1 MKDFFLN
8 EIRKKGGFKC
18 HHAHFD
24 KAYLMN
30 HERFL
35 SCQSSLQE
43 KWFLY
48 RDLKENY
55 THEDLTNRMSKCVD
69 NLLDQ
74 GTTYIKTFVDA
85 DSIVGQKCIDAAVEL
100 KKKYSG
106 KVKIDLA
113 IQPLEGL
120 ENVESRKN
128 FVEACKKADVIGGL
142 PDRDSSPQT
151 HIDILFDLA
160 KSLNKEIDIHVG
172 QNNRPDEKETELVLD
187 KIEEHNL
194 KQKVNLVHCI
204 SLASQQESYIRKQ
217 SRRMIKNNV
226 SVIICPSAAISMKQD
241 RRYHSPIHNSIAP
254 VEILLEEGVDVKLG
268 IDNIEDLFMP
278 LVDGDLWFETRLLM
292 ESTRIYDHKK
302 IIDIVT
308 SL

>member
-1 MKDFFLN
+1 MKDFFL
-8 EIRKKGGFKC
+8 EKIREKGGFKC

-30 HERFL
+30 PEIFL
-35 SCQSSLQE
+35 KCQSSLQE
-43 KWFLY
+43 KWLLY
-48 RDLKENY
+48 RELKENY
-55 THEDLTNRMSKCVD
+55 TQEDLVKRMSKCVD

-74 GTTYIKTFVDA
+74 NVAYIKTFVDA
-85 DSIVGQKCIDAAVEL
+85 DSIVKQKCIDAGVLIRE
-100 KKKYSG
+100 KYKN

-120 ENVESRKN
+120 ENIDSRKN
-128 FVEACKKADVIGGL
+128 FIEACKKADVIGGL
-142 PDRDSSPQT
+142 PDRDSSHEV
-151 HIDILFDLA
+151 HIDLLFDMA
-160 KSLNKEIDIHVG
+160 KTLNKPVDIHVG

-194 KQKVNLVHCI
+194 SQKVNLVHCI
-204 SLASQQESYIRKQ
+204 SLASHESSYIRKQ
-217 SRRMIKNNV
+217 AKRMVKNNV
-226 SVIICPSAAISMKQD
+226 SVIVCPSAAISMKQD
-241 RRYHSPIHNSIAP
+241 RRYLSPIHNSIAP
-254 VEILLEEGVDVKLG
+254 VEILLEEGVDIKLG

-302 IIDIVT
+302 IISIVT
-308 SL
+308 S